1 MPVDNGDSVQ
11 DLGRKQPERG
21 SRIKV
26 TRLLFKLQQIPEP
39 NYVIAAAM
47 KIHPTTLSDYARGK
61 KPISAKH
68 LEQMCRILE
77 CEPEDIMGLMEVEI
91 AS

>member
-1 MPVDNGDSVQ
+1 VDNPVEDVH

-21 SRIKV
+21 SRIRV

-39 NYVIAAAM
+39 NYVIAASM
-47 KIHPTTLSDYARGK
+47 GIHPTTLSNYARGR
-61 KPISAKH
+61 KPISPKH
-68 LEQMCRILE
+68 LEQICRTFE
-77 CEPEDIMGLMEVEI
+77 CEPEDVMGMIEVEL